1 MNGKP
6 SSPRKFLF
14 LEATYDSWDVCFIQ
28 LPRAMEEIIAEGIH
42 LIEKPAKCIVED
54 GCLSLKGRKLAALE
68 TEEIK
73 LTFRPKRKEKFVF
86 KPKIQYMNEAGEH
99 KTCELEQVTVT
110 LKQLGIHGW
119 LKGPG

>member
-1 MNGKP
+1 
-6 SSPRKFLF
+6 
-14 LEATYDSWDVCFIQ
+14 
-28 LPRAMEEIIAEGIH
+28 MEEISAEAVH

-54 GCLSLKGRKLAALE
+54 GCLSLRGRKMAALE

-73 LTFRPKRKEKFVF
+73 LAFRPKKKGKFVF
-86 KPKIQYMNEAGEH
+86 KPRIQYMNEAGEY

-119 LKGPG
+119 LKRAKLEI